1 VFLPEQVHLLLQV
14 LKTGTAQAV
23 AVFLFDPRTL
33 LIGQYNT
40 KALAFGNVPRLA
52 FKCISATRTFFLFV
66 ATHLYT

>member
-14 LKTGTAQAV
+14 LKAGTTQAV

-40 KALAFGNVPRLA
+40 KALTLGNVSRFT
-52 FKCISATRTFFLFV
+52 FKCISATRAFFLFV